1 MKKSFFIKNMSCTCC
16 VKLLNLILKNK
27 GFKVI
32 NIKLGYIEI
41 EFTKQLSKELF
52 IETINSE
59 GFSILESKDLIT
71 IEKIK
76 HAVFELVYNMNNVNS
91 IIRKSDYLIE
101 KIGLS
106 YQHMSKL
113 FSKYEKTTLEKYI
126 INQKINKAKELIKTD
141 EYTLSEIAYMMDYSS
156 VQHLSNQFKKITGQS
171 VSEFKDSVL

>member
-16 VKLLNLILKNK
+16 VKLLKLILKNK

-41 EFTKQLSKELF
+41 EFTKQLTEEIF
-52 IETINSE
+52 INTINSE
-59 GFSILESKDLIT
+59 GFSVLESKDLIT

-101 KIGLS
+101 KLGLS

>member
-41 EFTKQLSKELF
+41 EFTKQLTEEIF
-52 IETINSE
+52 INTINSE

-156 VQHLSNQFKKITGQS
+156 VQHLSNQFKKITEQS
-171 VSEFKDSVL
+171 VSEFKDSIL

>member
-1 MKKSFFIKNMSCTCC
+1 MSCTCC
-16 VKLLNLILKNK
+16 IKFLKLILNNK
-27 GFKVI
+27 GFKII

-41 EFTKQLSKELF
+41 EITKQHTEKLF
-52 IETINSE
+52 TDTINAE

-106 YQHMSKL
+106 YQHMAKL

-126 INQKINKAKELIKTD
+126 ILQKINKAKQLIKTD

-156 VQHLSNQFKKITGQS
+156 VQHLSTQFKKITGQS
-171 VSEFKDSVL
+171 VTEFKDSVL

>member
-1 MKKSFFIKNMSCTCC
+1 MSCTCC
-16 VKLLNLILKNK
+16 VKLLDFILTNK

-41 EFTKQLSKELF
+41 DFTKQLTEEIF
-52 IETINSE
+52 TETINSE
-59 GFSILESKDLIT
+59 GFTILESKDLIT

-76 HAVFELVYNMNNVNS
+76 HAIFELVYNMNNVNS

-171 VSEFKDSVL
+171 VSEFKDSIL

>member
-1 MKKSFFIKNMSCTCC
+1 MLCSCCI
-16 VKLLNLILKNK
+16 KLLKLILINK
-27 GFKVI
+27 GFKII
-32 NIKLGYIEI
+32 NIKLGYINVEL
-41 EFTKQLSKELF
+41 TSNNNKELF
-52 IETINSE
+52 IKTIEEE
-59 GFSILESKDLIT
+59 GFSILENKDLIT

-76 HAVFELVYNMNNVNS
+76 HAIFELVYNMNNVNS

-126 INQKINKAKELIKTD
+126 INQKINKVKELVKTD

-156 VQHLSNQFKKITGQS
+156 VQHLSNQFKKITTQS
-171 VSEFKDSVL
+171 VSEFKDSIL

>member
-1 MKKSFFIKNMSCTCC
+1 MENTFFIKNMLCSCCI
-16 VKLLNLILKNK
+16 KLLKLILINK
-27 GFKVI
+27 GFKII
-32 NIKLGYIEI
+32 NIKLGYINVEL
-41 EFTKQLSKELF
+41 TSNNNKELF
-52 IETINSE
+52 IKTIEEE
-59 GFSILESKDLIT
+59 GFSILENKDLIT

-76 HAVFELVYNMNNVNS
+76 HAIFELVYNMNNVNS

-126 INQKINKAKELIKTD
+126 INQKINKVKELVKTD

-156 VQHLSNQFKKITGQS
+156 VQHLSNQFKKITTQS
-171 VSEFKDSVL
+171 VSEFKDSIL

>member
-16 VKLLNLILKNK
+16 IKLLNLILISK

-41 EFTKQLSKELF
+41 EFTKQLTEEMF
-52 IETINSE
+52 INTINSE

-71 IEKIK
+71 VEKIK
-76 HAVFELVYNMNNVNS
+76 HAIFELVHNMNNVNS
-91 IIRKSDYLIE
+91 IIRKSEYLIE

-126 INQKINKAKELIKTD
+126 INQKITKAKELIKTD

-171 VSEFKDSVL
+171 VSEFKE

>member
-1 MKKSFFIKNMSCTCC
+1 MSCTCC
-16 VKLLNLILKNK
+16 VKLLDFILTNK

-41 EFTKQLSKELF
+41 DFTKQLTEEIF
-52 IETINSE
+52 TETINSE
-59 GFSILESKDLIT
+59 GFTILESKDLIT

-76 HAVFELVYNMNNVNS
+76 HAIFELVYSMNNVNS

-171 VSEFKDSVL
+171 VSEFKDSIL

>member
-16 VKLLNLILKNK
+16 VKLLNLILENK

-41 EFTKQLSKELF
+41 DITKKHSEKLF
-52 IETINSE
+52 SDTINAE

-76 HAVFELVYNMNNVNS
+76 HAIFELVYNMNNVNS

-171 VSEFKDSVL
+171 VSEFKDSIL